1 MGFQLNWVHLFLTS
15 PVVPNAQTATVW
27 LNRFQ
32 QDSEKQGFHTLLDQY
47 LDPQMIGQ
55 VMQFWVR
62 VVLFYTYTLR
72 KQSEDLCQKEH
83 GWLWPIFTKDWE
95 DSWMGPV
102 AMQNILWLHLFDKMP
117 SLPQQQVGLYL
128 MENQGWER
136 IILWHRM
143 LMEHL
148 GVPHST
154 IRYWDL
160 RYSTLI
166 PQRHFLICLIL
177 T

>member
-1 MGFQLNWVHLFLTS
+1 MLNR
-15 PVVPNAQTATVW
+15 TVW

-102 AMQNILWLHLFDKMP
+102 AMQNILWLHLIDKMLM

-136 IILWHRM
+136 IFFILLAQACSWNTHWSTAF
-143 LMEHL
+143 HHSVL
-148 GVPHST
+148 GFTLFRHSYRKDT
-154 IRYWDL
+154 
-160 RYSTLI
+160 
-166 PQRHFLICLIL
+166 F
-177 T
+177 